1 MKHIIES
8 LKDIN
13 GAISSK
19 RVIMYAAF
27 LLFGTEILAN
37 IFWCKT
43 LDSSLQ
49 VQLFSLLLTCLGL
62 VFGEQAKTFIDAAKK
77 TNKIDE
83 QQP

>member
-1 MKHIIES
+1 MKHILES

-13 GAISSK
+13 GCISSK

-27 LLFGTEILAN
+27 VLFAIEIISN

-43 LDSSLQ
+43 LENSLQ
-49 VQLFSLLLTCLGL
+49 VQLFSLVLTCLGL

-77 TNKIDE
+77 ENKID
-83 QQP
+83 QP

>member
-13 GAISSK
+13 GSISSK

-27 LLFGTEILAN
+27 LLFATEIIAN

-43 LDSSLQ
+43 LENSLQ

-62 VFGEQAKTFIDAAKK
+62 VFGEQAKTFIDAAK
-77 TNKIDE
+77 NKIDK
-83 QQP
+83 P

>member
-1 MKHIIES
+1 MKHLIES

-13 GAISSK
+13 GCISSK

-27 LLFGTEILAN
+27 LLFGTEIIAN

-43 LDSSLQ
+43 LENSLQ
-49 VQLFSLLLTCLGL
+49 VQLFSLVLTCLGL

-77 TNKIDE
+77 TDKTD
-83 QQP
+83 QP